1 MEYVGKNVRRADS
14 VKKVT
19 GAMEYTI
26 DSNMAGMLHGKLLR
40 SAFAHAR
47 IVSIE
52 AARARQMPGVVAVIS
67 AADMPQPVP
76 RFGPVIA
83 DQPLLASG
91 ETRFYGE
98 PVAVVLANDE
108 DTAAEALR
116 QIHVVYEE
124 LPAVCTVEA
133 ALAPGAPLLHPGGKR
148 HDGRICDSNV
158 GGEFEYKWGDVDRAK
173 HECARIVE
181 NVYSFPMIHH
191 HALEPL
197 ACIAYP
203 MDKGVTIKSPIQ
215 SPFILQ
221 RIIASCLALDLSA
234 VRIIASDIGG
244 GFGGRG
250 YPKLEPL
257 AAWLAM
263 HTGRPVKI
271 STSLDDGFLTVRRL
285 STTVNIRTGFDGEGR
300 IVFQDVKADFLMGGY
315 ADAATRIAQKAGF
328 LGCGLYRTPNA
339 RIVSRAIYS
348 HTVMSTACED
358 SACRSWCGR

>member
-1 MEYVGKNVRRADS
+1 MDYVGKNVRRADS

-47 IVSIE
+47 IVSID
-52 AARARQMPGVVAVIS
+52 AASARQMPGVVAIIS
-67 AADMPQPVP
+67 AAEMPQPVP

-108 DTAAEALR
+108 DTATEALGKYALSMR
-116 QIHVVYEE
+116 SCPPCAPI
-124 LPAVCTVEA
+124 EA
-133 ALAPGAPLLHPGGKR
+133 ALKPGAPLLHPGGKR
-148 HDGRICDSNV
+148 HDGRICDSNI
-158 GGEFEYKWGDVDRAK
+158 GGEFEYKWGDVDQAQG
-173 HECARIVE
+173 ECAQIVE

-215 SPFILQ
+215 NPFILQ
-221 RIIASCLALDLSA
+221 RIIASCFALDLSA

-285 STTVNIRTGFDGEGR
+285 STTVNIRTGFDAEGR

-315 ADAATRIAQKAGF
+315 ADAATRIAQKAGS
-328 LGCGLYRTPNA
+328 LAAGCTALPM
-339 RIVSRAIYS
+339 RALSPELSIPIPS
-348 HTVMSTACED
+348 
-358 SACRSWCGR
+358 